1 MTIET
6 SEQLGD
12 LATALAKAQGA
23 IRPAVKDSANPHFKS
38 RYADLAGVMDACRDA
53 LSANGLA
60 ITQWPGECSDGRMAM
75 TTMIIHASGQW
86 MRETLT
92 IPLSKV
98 DAQGYGSATTY
109 ARRYALAAAVGI
121 VQDDDDGNAAANPK
135 GAAND
140 APAKKE
146 SAHSALKNAVRGFV
160 REMEACADWD
170 MWCAFRDS
178 KEARDV
184 IAQVQEKLPE
194 WWSTGIG
201 MPDEFIPLQRRIE
214 ILEANFANDIADVA
228 RV

>member
-1 MTIET
+1 MEMSPEIDE
-6 SEQLGD
+6 
-12 LATALAKAQGA
+12 LAGALAKAQGA
-23 IRPAVKDSANPHFKS
+23 IRAAVKDSLNPHFKS
-38 RYADLAGVMDACRDA
+38 KYADLAGVMEAAREP
-53 LSANGLA
+53 LSSNGLSV
-60 ITQWPGECSDGRMAM
+60 TQWPGECADNQMSM
-75 TTMIIHASGQW
+75 TTVLAHSSGQW

-121 VQDDDDGNAAANPK
+121 VQDDDDGNAASNPK
-135 GAAND
+135 GASND
-140 APAKKE
+140 APKKE

-184 IAQVQEKLPE
+184 LAQVQEKLPE
-194 WWSTGIG
+194 WWNTGIG
-201 MPDEFIPLQRRIE
+201 MPEEFIPLQRRIE
-214 ILEANFANDIADVA
+214 ILEANFANQIADVA